1 MEAIVVLLTLIAGL
15 AAFDVAAL
23 RWGADSRE
31 LLPDDHHR

>member
-15 AAFDVAAL
+15 VAFDVAAL